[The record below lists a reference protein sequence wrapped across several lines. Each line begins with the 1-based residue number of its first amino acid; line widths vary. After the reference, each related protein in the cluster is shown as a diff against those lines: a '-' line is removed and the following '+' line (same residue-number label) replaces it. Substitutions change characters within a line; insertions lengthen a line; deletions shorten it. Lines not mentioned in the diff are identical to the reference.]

1 MYKNIII
8 IILVLFLVGGCS
20 DSKSS
25 VVNQID
31 DKKDST
37 QESIEKEDIPK
48 IENPDGF
55 NVTEG
60 KYEWFGKD
68 GANSYITILANNR
81 FEIDTDIDP
90 KTGEFVERYQAKGY
104 YTFTEYTEEYPDGS
118 TYDSYFIH
126 FFIDDKEVF
135 GYGYV
140 GKTSFTDQWSG
151 YQLIK

>member
-1 MYKNIII
+1 MNKKLLIII
-8 IILVLFLVGGCS
+8 TMLFLLSGCT
-20 DSKSS
+20 DSKRSTGSS
-25 VVNQID
+25 MVVNN
-31 DKKDST
+31 ST
-37 QESIEKEDIPK
+37 DESIKHENEPV

-60 KYEWFGKD
+60 KYEWFGRD
-68 GANSYITILANNR
+68 GANSYITILPNNR

-90 KTGEFVERYQAKGY
+90 KTGEFVERYKASGY
-104 YTFTEYTEEYPDGS
+104 YKFTEYTEEYPDGS

-126 FFIDDKEVF
+126 FYIDDKEVF